1 MFKEGFPSLQ
11 INRLIVLI
19 DTTCVQVN
27 SASLQKGEEKIREK
41 SLQMTEEVRRRE
53 TALLTELRRVSGE
66 RQSTIDAELD
76 RIRYNITRFDN
87 NPFPAPP

>member
-1 MFKEGFPSLQ
+1 
-11 INRLIVLI
+11 
-19 DTTCVQVN
+19 
-27 SASLQKGEEKIREK
+27 
-41 SLQMTEEVRRRE
+41 MTEEVRRRE